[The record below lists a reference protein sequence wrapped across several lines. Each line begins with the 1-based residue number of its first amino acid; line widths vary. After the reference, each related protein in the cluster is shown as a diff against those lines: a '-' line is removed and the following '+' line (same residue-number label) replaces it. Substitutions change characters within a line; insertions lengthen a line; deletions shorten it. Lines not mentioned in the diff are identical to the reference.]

1 MTDPS
6 IDVTDPVIELEH
18 TVALQDDF
26 RPGVVIAGKFT
37 LLRLVAEGG
46 QGSVYEA
53 EDNLIGRRVAIKLLN
68 ASDEHLVWWFKREA
82 RALGRI
88 RHPNVVT
95 IHEMGQRRD
104 GSYYIVQE
112 LLTGPDLRG
121 VLDEKG
127 KLSVKECAEV
137 LLPIAGALSAAHQ
150 AGIVH
155 RDVKP
160 DNIMFTQ
167 DNAGDLIPKLVD
179 FGVVKSHEVTDPAI
193 RVGTPAYMS
202 PEQFESPAY
211 VDGAADVWALGVVIF
226 ELLSGERPFDES
238 SLRRTEESVRKGP
251 IVRLDQKVVGIP
263 KDVADLVAAA
273 LERNKEK
280 RIPIDGLRKRLRAL
294 TGRGMT
300 LLDIQT
306 VDSKPPSMLP
316 QSMAESFVFEGLG
329 GLPDD
334 LTQLRGPPL
343 PDLDW
348 IEGLPRPK
356 GDIAK
361 HVYEAER
368 ALRRNA
374 LDIAIK
380 SAAEAIAAATAQQ
393 PNPDAATQ
401 QTIARMRLI
410 QAITHRWLGEYLST
424 ERCALEA
431 MRTFKKGSKA
441 WYTAITQLSVASAN
455 MGKTEH
461 LAGIVSDLSSLE
473 TQALPSAHLIAVCA
487 LVSGLVRTGKADQ
500 ATQLFNTSLVKASKF
515 ARAEASVRAWLGT
528 ARAELALH
536 EGDFMRYMRYVAL
549 SIDMFL
555 EAQDI
560 RAACFQR
567 VSHGNAYMQ
576 LGGYEG
582 AETELREALAIAE
595 PMGLGI
601 VASLRASLGLALARQ
616 RQADQAKEMELSA
629 LKLCT
634 RQGYKRLECMVQ
646 IYLAIIESLRGDV
659 GTAIEHAEIAVVG
672 SGRFPAVQ
680 AYALAMLASLL
691 LIKNQGEASLIP
703 AKRAMEI
710 VEGLGGVEEGE
721 AQIRVVYAHAL
732 YENGRREE
740 ALLRIGAAHDR
751 LITQAGKISDPRWKQ
766 SFLERIPEHART
778 VRFAAKWTAEP
789 ADGETVS

>member
-1 MTDPS
+1 MSDPS
-6 IDVTDPVIELEH
+6 DSTDPVIELEH
-18 TVALQDDF
+18 TVSLQDEF

-68 ASDEHLVWWFKREA
+68 VSDEHLVWWFKREA

-121 VLDEKG
+121 VLEEKG

-137 LLPIAGALSAAHQ
+137 LLPISGALLAAHQ

-179 FGVVKSHEVTDPAI
+179 FGVVKSQEGTDPAI

-202 PEQFESPAY
+202 PEQFDSPAY
-211 VDGAADVWALGVVIF
+211 VDAASDVWAMGVTIF

-238 SLRRTEESVRKGP
+238 SLRRTEESVRSGP
-251 IVRLDQKVVGIP
+251 IVRLDQKVADIP
-263 KDVADLVAAA
+263 KDIADLVAAA
-273 LERNKEK
+273 LERNKER
-280 RIPIDGLRKRLRAL
+280 RIPMDGLRKRLRSL

-300 LLDIQT
+300 LLDLPT
-306 VDSKPPSMLP
+306 TDSKRPSLLP
-316 QSMAESFVFEGLG
+316 QAMSESFVFEGFG
-329 GLPDD
+329 ALPED
-334 LTQLRGPPL
+334 LTSLRGPVI

-348 IEGLPRPK
+348 VDGLPRAK
-356 GDIAK
+356 GEAAK
-361 HVYEAER
+361 HVHDAER
-368 ALRRNA
+368 AVRRNA
-374 LDIAIK
+374 LDIAVN
-380 SAAEAIAAATAQQ
+380 SAAQAISEATSAAKSDPSA
-393 PNPDAATQ
+393 PM
-401 QTIARMRLI
+401 TIARMRLV
-410 QAITHRWLGEYLST
+410 QAIAHRWLGEYTSA
-424 ERCALEA
+424 ERCAQEA

-441 WYTAITQLSVASAN
+441 WYTAATQLAIAAASLGKTDQLASIAGDLNALETANLASA
-455 MGKTEH
+455 H
-461 LAGIVSDLSSLE
+461 I
-473 TQALPSAHLIAVCA
+473 IAVSA
-487 LVSGLVRTGKADQ
+487 LVSGLVRTGQAEQ
-500 ATQLFNTSLVKASKF
+500 ATQMFNTALLKASRY
-515 ARAEASVRAWLGT
+515 ARAEPQVRAWLGA
-528 ARAELALH
+528 ARSELALH
-536 EGDFMRYMRYVAL
+536 DGDIMRFMRYVAL

-555 EAQDI
+555 EAQDV

-567 VSHGNAYMQ
+567 AGYANAFMQ
-576 LGGYEG
+576 LGGYEN
-582 AETELREALAIAE
+582 AESELREALAIAE

-601 VASLRASLGLALARQ
+601 VASIRASLGLSLARQ
-616 RQADQAKEMELSA
+616 RQADEAAEVELLA
-629 LKLCT
+629 LKHCI
-634 RQGYKRLECMVQ
+634 RQGYKRLECTVR
-646 IYLAIIESLRGDV
+646 IYLAIIESLRGDI
-659 GTAIEHAEIAVVG
+659 GSAIEHTESAVVG
-672 SGRFPAVQ
+672 SGRFPGVQ

-691 LIKNQGEASLIP
+691 LIKNQAEASLIP
-703 AKRAMEI
+703 AQRAMELL
-710 VEGLGGVEEGE
+710 ERLGGVEEGE

-740 ALLRIGAAHDR
+740 AMERIALAHSRLSAQAAR
-751 LITQAGKISDPRWKQ
+751 LSDPRWKQ

-778 VRFAAKWTAEP
+778 VRFAAKWTSGPVE
-789 ADGETVS
+789 GETVS

>member
-1 MTDPS
+1 MSEPS
-6 IDVTDPVIELEH
+6 DSMDPVIELEH
-18 TVALQDDF
+18 TVSLQDDF

-68 ASDEHLVWWFKREA
+68 AADEHLVWWFKREA

-121 VLDEKG
+121 VLEDKG

-137 LLPIAGALSAAHQ
+137 LLPISGALSAAHQ

-202 PEQFESPAY
+202 PEQFDSPAY
-211 VDGAADVWALGVVIF
+211 VDASTDVWAMGVVIF

-238 SLRRTEESVRKGP
+238 SLRRTEESVRQGP
-251 IVRLDQKVVGIP
+251 IVRLDQKVLGIP

-273 LERNKEK
+273 LERNKER
-280 RIPIDGLRKRLRAL
+280 RIPMDGLRRRLRSL
-294 TGRGMT
+294 TGRDMT
-300 LLDIQT
+300 LLDLHT
-306 VDSKPPSMLP
+306 VDSKPPSKLP
-316 QSMAESFVFEGLG
+316 QSMTESFVFEGLG
-329 GLPDD
+329 SLPED
-334 LTQLRGPPL
+334 LTSLRGPPL

-348 IEGLPRPK
+348 IDGLPRAK
-356 GDIAK
+356 GEAAK
-361 HVYEAER
+361 HVHDAER

-374 LDIAIK
+374 LDIALN
-380 SAAEAIAAATAQQ
+380 SAAEAIRLASAGAGSADTS
-393 PNPDAATQ
+393 TQ
-401 QTIARMRLI
+401 QTIARMRLV
-410 QAITHRWLGEYLST
+410 QAITHRWLGEYTSA
-424 ERCALEA
+424 ERCAQEA
-431 MRTFKKGSKA
+431 MRTFKKGTKA
-441 WYTAITQLSVASAN
+441 WYTAVTQLSIAGAS

-461 LAGIVSDLSSLE
+461 LAGITAELSSLE
-473 TQALPSAHLIAVCA
+473 TQALSSAHLIAVCA
-487 LVSGLVRTGKADQ
+487 LVSGLVRTGQAAQ
-500 ATQLFNTSLVKASKF
+500 ATQIFNSSLVKASRY
-515 ARAEASVRAWLGT
+515 ARAEPSVRAWLGA

-555 EAQDI
+555 EAQDV

-582 AETELREALAIAE
+582 AEAELREALAIAE

-616 RQADQAKEMELSA
+616 RQADQAAEVELLA
-629 LKLCT
+629 LKLCV
-634 RQGYKRLECMVQ
+634 RQGYKRLECMVR

-659 GTAIEHAEIAVVG
+659 GSAIEHAESAVVG
-672 SGRFPAVQ
+672 SGRFPSVQ

-691 LIKNQGEASLIP
+691 LIKNQAEASLIP
-703 AKRAMEI
+703 AKRAMEL
-710 VEGLGGVEEGE
+710 VERLNGVEEGE
-721 AQIRVVYAHAL
+721 AHIRVVYAHSL
-732 YENGRREE
+732 YENGQREE
-740 ALLRIGAAHDR
+740 AIRRIGAAHDR

-778 VRFAAKWTAEP
+778 LRFAAKWHAEP
-789 ADGETVS
+789 LEGERGG